1 MTFKRQLMNTNKKP
15 RRINKNAGG
24 RKKNP
29 MAEIL
34 RTPLYKSKSKFNWI
48 GIWYHMDTILK
59 SQNLG
64 FILFLKE

>member
-24 RKKNP
+24 RKRNP

-34 RTPLYKSKSKFNWI
+34 RTPLYKSKSKQSSKVYSRKKI
-48 GIWYHMDTILK
+48 SKPST
-59 SQNLG
+59 S
-64 FILFLKE
+64 